1 MFSTWPDD
9 VVRKVAEESRL
20 QDYNSDEVIVRDSSD
35 LHWIIF
41 ITKVNFTPKSAYVC
55 ICFQNRNNVEERHL
69 KRLIKRGR
77 TNEIISAPQIELSRS
92 IST

>member
-35 LHWIIF
+35 LHWTIF
-41 ITKVNFTPKSAYVC
+41 IAKVNFTP
-55 ICFQNRNNVEERHL
+55 
-69 KRLIKRGR
+69 
-77 TNEIISAPQIELSRS
+77 
-92 IST
+92 